1 MLRRYKL
8 KKKML
13 CAIKLLRVYFIS
25 KDMDVYSAL
34 CNVKMS
40 NILINKKKYVKKKIT
55 GEVDLICQNKEKT
68 VCVDFH
74 DGFVYKVLQHNK
86 EEMIEVENFRELIG
100 LDNNTMCTLDMVID
114 YLRSRWNQISLED

>member
-1 MLRRYKL
+1 MLR
-8 KKKML
+8 
-13 CAIKLLRVYFIS
+13 AVKLLRVYFID

-40 NILINKKKYVKKKIT
+40 NININKKKYVKKKIT

-74 DGFVYKVLQHNK
+74 DGFVYKVLQNNK

-114 YLRSRWNQISLED
+114 YLRSR